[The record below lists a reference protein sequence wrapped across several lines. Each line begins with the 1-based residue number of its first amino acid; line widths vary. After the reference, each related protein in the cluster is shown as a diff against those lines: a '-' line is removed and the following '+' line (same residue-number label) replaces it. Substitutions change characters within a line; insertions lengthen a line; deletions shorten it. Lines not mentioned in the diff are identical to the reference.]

1 MAASGGLGD
10 GTTGPGDCGAFA
22 PCRAAR
28 VGLARAILRGMADG
42 RARDDELAATV
53 EALRARVEALEAD
66 ADDGE
71 DEVEWLTPWRGF
83 LLGAGLG
90 FLFG

>member
-1 MAASGGLGD
+1 MA
-10 GTTGPGDCGAFA
+10 
-22 PCRAAR
+22 
-28 VGLARAILRGMADG
+28 G
-42 RARDDELAATV
+42 RARDDELAAEV
-53 EALRARVEALEAD
+53 EALRARVEALEAE
-66 ADDGE
+66 ADDDE

>member
-1 MAASGGLGD
+1 MA
-10 GTTGPGDCGAFA
+10 
-22 PCRAAR
+22 
-28 VGLARAILRGMADG
+28 G
-42 RARDDELAATV
+42 RARDDELAAAV
-53 EALRARVEALEAD
+53 EALRARVEALEAEAE
-66 ADDGE
+66 ADDDE

>member
-1 MAASGGLGD
+1 
-10 GTTGPGDCGAFA
+10 
-22 PCRAAR
+22 
-28 VGLARAILRGMADG
+28 MADE

-53 EALRARVEALEAD
+53 EALRARVAALEAD
-66 ADDGE
+66 ADGD
-71 DEVEWLTPWRGF
+71 DDVEVEWLTPWRGF

>member
-1 MAASGGLGD
+1 MAG
-10 GTTGPGDCGAFA
+10 
-22 PCRAAR
+22 
-28 VGLARAILRGMADG
+28 G

-71 DEVEWLTPWRGF
+71 VEWLTPWRGF

>member
-1 MAASGGLGD
+1 MAGE
-10 GTTGPGDCGAFA
+10 
-22 PCRAAR
+22 
-28 VGLARAILRGMADG
+28 

-66 ADDGE
+66 A
-71 DEVEWLTPWRGF
+71 EVEWLTPWRGF

>member
-1 MAASGGLGD
+1 M
-10 GTTGPGDCGAFA
+10 
-22 PCRAAR
+22 PCRC
-28 VGLARAILRGMADG
+28 VGSVRYTAGMAG
-42 RARDDELAATV
+42 RARDDELAAAV
-53 EALRARVEALEAD
+53 EALRARVEALEAE
-66 ADDGE
+66 ADDDG

>member
-1 MAASGGLGD
+1 MA
-10 GTTGPGDCGAFA
+10 
-22 PCRAAR
+22 
-28 VGLARAILRGMADG
+28 G
-42 RARDDELAATV
+42 RARDDELAAAV

-66 ADDGE
+66 DG

>member
-1 MAASGGLGD
+1 MA
-10 GTTGPGDCGAFA
+10 
-22 PCRAAR
+22 
-28 VGLARAILRGMADG
+28 G
-42 RARDDELAATV
+42 RARDDELAA
-53 EALRARVEALEAD
+53 AVEALEAE
-66 ADDGE
+66 ADDDE

>member
-1 MAASGGLGD
+1 MRREASSSSMATIS
-10 GTTGPGDCGAFA
+10 PG
-22 PCRAAR
+22 RAAR
-28 VGLARAILRGMADG
+28 RYTAGMAG
-42 RARDDELAATV
+42 RARDDELAAAV
-53 EALRARVEALEAD
+53 EALRARVEALEAE
-66 ADDGE
+66 ADDDE

>member
-1 MAASGGLGD
+1 MVADGGHGD
-10 GTTGPGDCGAFA
+10 GTTGPGDCSVFA
-22 PCRAAR
+22 PCHAAR
-28 VGLARAILRGMADG
+28 VGCTRYTAGMAG

-53 EALRARVEALEAD
+53 EALEAD
-66 ADDGE
+66 DDE

-90 FLFG
+90 FLFE